1 MTGAPETTAAIVA
14 RMFRS
19 PTASLGSDWVDS
31 VQVGMSDTSL
41 HRLVVSNGTPSAA
54 KTRDMYG
61 HFRTKTQMKHT
72 PGRYWKEAPAP
83 VLSKDALDLN
93 DPTHDPHSRL
103 HLLRTG
109 NVGGLLVVTQLF
121 DLSGPVT
128 APFITILAAPSVAT
142 YRQETTDQGIILDD
156 VWDDTALQGFA
167 PTLVT
172 SIAHCPIL
180 AAQEGYSRDL
190 SLSTQVESILLDS
203 QPLLLPEG
211 ELIGQTV
218 QRGGETLL
226 RTFLLPEVC
235 NLPLGIR
242 WPLDIGFSE
251 LIASVRA
258 ALGKNSPPFEAVL
271 LALKPTLEPWLTA
284 VAADHQPF
292 LIASRQFLPFYDLH
306 FPDIA
311 TGIWPESAPDPE
323 AFSPMLEMLNGF
335 VWRLWCD
342 KVLTTATVL
351 NRNYLK
357 NYLQIGEA
365 AITTVTY
372 LGAAI
377 PGRFCPNFAYHFK
390 IDGWPTDSTDS
401 TNQGFLSAF
410 EHLPLISWHA
420 QQHDRIPI
428 NLHQVAS
435 MTALLPLQTREQL
448 SSAKHKANT
457 PAYTMLPQPP
467 PAGPPTLPPP
477 MIATAA
483 VPPGP
488 SATDQQTPQR
498 PSMPP
503 SYRDWTPSPA
513 RTAARAVSST
523 RLPTNRQLQLGAPQ
537 PAETRAILPAPPSR
551 YNPLTATVY
560 TLEGRAEAND
570 IFINC
575 CRLATHHSTRFFLI
589 DTVSGL
595 GISPDCNLFVREP
608 CRLFRIE
615 ILKPLQQHATSAVF
629 LTPFHSFMDHLLR
642 KARMDLTSI
651 FNPLFFTGEF
661 LHSLFSVESWMVSPH
676 LAPLQTPA
684 KTFHVYNLIPSLRS
698 HSAQTALQLPPD
710 GISLM
715 DAKHI
720 GVLTYHLFAMI
731 DLTDSFEDTK
741 FRGSLFGQRLR
752 AWSDLPDNPSI
763 HAIWQ
768 TSPKQTTYF
777 WLQSLQSLCFVFQ
790 TWIKNLR
797 YHPTQGFLDTADSAH
812 RRHLILDGTTPS
824 PVPDRSETLVSTLLQ
839 YDVSFAI
846 RWYQTPIHDASW
858 TNPTPPGHF
867 PAPIYV
873 PPPAPAY
880 VHPPPH
886 ADPSGISQKK
896 QRLLQQQQTRQ
907 QEQQQQRQQ
916 QQRLP
921 KDFVSNVPLLES
933 VIPLRQDKP
942 VSTQLLDR
950 IPKGIPYPKF
960 PDPSGTCMTTICFR
974 SAFAAPQNCCA
985 TSICKERRYP
995 KQTRFHVDLSV
1006 PQWKSKPEAY
1016 WAPLVAFLVDPQVS
1030 PILRPSAALKQL
1042 TPSTNWP

>member
-14 RMFRS
+14 RLFRS

-31 VQVGMSDTSL
+31 VQVGLSDTSL

-54 KTRDMYG
+54 KMRDMYG

-72 PGRYWKEAPAP
+72 PGRYWKETPAP

-93 DPTHDPHSRL
+93 DPTHDPYSRL
-103 HLLRTG
+103 HSLRTG
-109 NVGGLLVVTQLF
+109 NVGGILVVTQLF
-121 DLSGPVT
+121 ELGGPVT

-172 SIAHCPIL
+172 SVAHCPIL

-190 SLSTQVESILLDS
+190 SLDTQVETILLDS
-203 QPLLLPEG
+203 QPLLIPEG
-211 ELIGQTV
+211 ELIGQKV
-218 QRGGETLL
+218 KRGDDTFL

-251 LIASVRA
+251 LTASIRA

-271 LALKPTLEPWLTA
+271 IALQPTLEPWFDA
-284 VAADHQPF
+284 VAADHQLFMIP
-292 LIASRQFLPFYDLH
+292 SRQFLPLYDKH
-306 FPDIA
+306 FPDIT
-311 TGIWPESAPDPE
+311 TGVWPESAPDPE
-323 AFSPMLEMLNGF
+323 AFSPILEMLNGF

-342 KVLTTATVL
+342 KILTTSTVL

-372 LGAAI
+372 LGADI
-377 PGRFCPNFAYHFK
+377 PGRFCPNFPYHFK

-401 TNQGFLSAF
+401 NTQGFLSAF
-410 EHLPLISWHA
+410 EHMPLISWQA

-457 PAYTMLPQPP
+457 PAYTMLPKE
-467 PAGPPTLPPP
+467 TLPGPSFPP
-477 MIATAA
+477 QHTVTATAA
-483 VPPGP
+483 VPTVPP
-488 SATDQQTPQR
+488 DQQTPQR
-498 PSMPP
+498 PSIPAA
-503 SYRDWTPSPA
+503 YRDWTPSPA
-513 RTAARAVSST
+513 RTAQAPSSAP
-523 RLPTNRQLQLGAPQ
+523 LPVNRQLNLGLQ
-537 PAETRAILPAPPSR
+537 PATTRSILPTPISR
-551 YNPLTATVY
+551 YNPMTATVY

-589 DTVSGL
+589 DTVTGL
-595 GISPDCNLFVREP
+595 GIPPDSSLFVREP
-608 CRLFRIE
+608 CRLFRQE
-615 ILKPLQQHATSAVF
+615 ILKPLQQHATLTAF

-642 KARMDLTSI
+642 RARMDLTSLC
-651 FNPLFFTGEF
+651 NPLFFSGEF
-661 LHSLFSVESWMVSPH
+661 LQSLFSVESWMVSPH

-684 KTFHVYNLIPSLRS
+684 KTFHVYQLITSLRN
-698 HSAQTALQLPPD
+698 HSAQTALQLPTN

-715 DAKHI
+715 DAKHL
-720 GVLTYHLFAMI
+720 GVLTYHLFVMI

-763 HAIWQ
+763 HGIWQ
-768 TSPKQTTYF
+768 TNPKQTTYF
-777 WLQSLQSLCFVFQ
+777 WFQSLQSLCFVFQ

-797 YHPTQGFLDTADSAH
+797 YHPTQGFLDTADSNH

-824 PVPDRSETLVSTLLQ
+824 PVPGRSETLVTTLLQ
-839 YDVSFAI
+839 YDGSFAI

-867 PAPIYV
+867 PEPAYV
-873 PPPAPAY
+873 PPPAY

-896 QRLLQQQQTRQ
+896 QRLQQQQQTQ
-907 QEQQQQRQQ
+907 QQQQQQQQRQQ

-921 KDFVSNVPLLES
+921 KDFVSNVPLIKS
-933 VIPLRQDKP
+933 VVPL
-942 VSTQLLDR
+942 
-950 IPKGIPYPKF
+950 
-960 PDPSGTCMTTICFR
+960 
-974 SAFAAPQNCCA
+974 
-985 TSICKERRYP
+985 
-995 KQTRFHVDLSV
+995 
-1006 PQWKSKPEAY
+1006 
-1016 WAPLVAFLVDPQVS
+1016 
-1030 PILRPSAALKQL
+1030 
-1042 TPSTNWP
+1042 

>member
-1 MTGAPETTAAIVA
+1 
-14 RMFRS
+14 
-19 PTASLGSDWVDS
+19 
-31 VQVGMSDTSL
+31 
-41 HRLVVSNGTPSAA
+41 
-54 KTRDMYG
+54 
-61 HFRTKTQMKHT
+61 
-72 PGRYWKEAPAP
+72 
-83 VLSKDALDLN
+83 
-93 DPTHDPHSRL
+93 
-103 HLLRTG
+103 
-109 NVGGLLVVTQLF
+109 
-121 DLSGPVT
+121 
-128 APFITILAAPSVAT
+128 
-142 YRQETTDQGIILDD
+142 
-156 VWDDTALQGFA
+156 
-167 PTLVT
+167 
-172 SIAHCPIL
+172 
-180 AAQEGYSRDL
+180 
-190 SLSTQVESILLDS
+190 VESILLDS

-218 QRGGETLL
+218 QRGGESLL

-284 VAADHQPF
+284 VATDHQPF